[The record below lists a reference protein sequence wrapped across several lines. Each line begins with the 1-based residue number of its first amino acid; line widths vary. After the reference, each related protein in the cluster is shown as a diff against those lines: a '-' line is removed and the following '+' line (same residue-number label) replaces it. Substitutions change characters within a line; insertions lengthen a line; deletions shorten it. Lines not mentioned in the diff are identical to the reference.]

1 MRYEKLL
8 LGPSRIAIQLGR
20 MPNSIEWVPDRSND
34 KLYTLLTAWEGLDSY
49 GKLNNQSAKTMQ
61 QTRNFLQVQIQAEK
75 CGKGK
80 ELNAAI
86 DQMIMDV
93 MEKKKKKRRKR
104 ERKKERDNKKN

>member
-49 GKLNNQSAKTMQ
+49 GKLTNQSLQKQYKKQELFYKHKYMQ
-61 QTRNFLQVQIQAEK
+61 KNVEK
-75 CGKGK
+75 
-80 ELNAAI
+80 
-86 DQMIMDV
+86 
-93 MEKKKKKRRKR
+93 EK
-104 ERKKERDNKKN
+104 N